1 MKKMTNTILLISL
14 LAITTVTK
22 AQFFDVLRTSPWVV
36 GAGWNIVDDNGQ
48 KTKNI
53 FDFKNSFNIPAYPSS
68 IRVEKIYK
76 DGISFVFNGSYNR
89 YQSKKV
95 INGDLNQT
103 TTFLAFDLGAKYNFS
118 ALYNINQEWFNFDTD
133 VFDYYAT
140 MGFGAT
146 FRNTDQVGNSGTVN
160 IGFGLNSF
168 VYNNWGINLEA
179 VGKFGLSGKFIQT
192 AANYTQYSFGI
203 IYKIESNKRL
213 SGGGSFNSRKP
224 RSKLNIE

>member
-1 MKKMTNTILLISL
+1 MKRKLFIT
-14 LAITTVTK
+14 LAIFFLIGTNTK
-22 AQFFDVLRTSPWVV
+22 AQFFETLRTSPWII

-53 FDFKNSFNIPAYPSS
+53 FDFKNSFNIPPYPATL
-68 IRVEKIYK
+68 RVEKFYK

-118 ALYNINQEWFNFDTD
+118 YLYNINQEWFNFDSD
-133 VFDYYAT
+133 VFDYYLA
-140 MGFGAT
+140 MGMGVT

-192 AANYTQYSFGI
+192 AANYTQYSFGV
-203 IYKIESNKRL
+203 IYKIRSSSRLHGGAKR
-213 SGGGSFNSRKP
+213 FNTGKP